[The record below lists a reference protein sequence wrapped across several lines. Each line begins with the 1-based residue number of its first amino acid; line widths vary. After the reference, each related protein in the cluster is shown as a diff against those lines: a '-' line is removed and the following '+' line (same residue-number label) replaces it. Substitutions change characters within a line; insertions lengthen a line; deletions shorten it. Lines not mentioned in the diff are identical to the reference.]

1 MSKRTAN
8 LFHPRMVMALLIGCG
23 VATQV
28 IFGPTKGNM
37 YKFTI
42 TLTGG

>member
-8 LFHPRMVMALLIGCG
+8 LIHPRMVMALLIECG

-28 IFGPTKGNM
+28 IFGPTRGNM
-37 YKFTI
+37 DK
-42 TLTGG
+42 LTSR